1 MTMPKAG
8 ELVQM
13 IGRTEPPSFDICLR
27 FSVGKCI
34 SRKSHSPNDVCGRVV
49 WRAKILFSGEN
60 LMGGFMKSIRLLALA
75 ATLVLGYAVAAAAA
89 PVCNK
94 KIESFDFVVD
104 YSGSMMMHNKDL
116 KMVKMEAAKTALKRV
131 NAAIPALDYY
141 GGLHTISPNGAIIE
155 QSPWNRAAMD
165 SGINQLKSDFTIF
178 GRMTNMG
185 DGLQV
190 YSPAFNAMKKP
201 GAIILVTDGDNNRG
215 VDVLETV
222 RGIYATQRD
231 LVIHVISFADTPH
244 GAQVIDAIAKMNP
257 RTIVVK
263 GTDLARNEA
272 ALEQFVVDVFCEQGE
287 DVIVL
292 RGVNFAFNSYA
303 LDSKA
308 MGILNEAASLIKANP
323 NKRVVLNGYT
333 DWIGTDAYNMKL
345 SQRRADSVKDYLV
358 KQGIPASR
366 ITAIGRGK
374 SFKYNNKTEEG
385 RYMNRRV
392 EISFD

>member
-1 MTMPKAG
+1 
-8 ELVQM
+8 
-13 IGRTEPPSFDICLR
+13 
-27 FSVGKCI
+27 
-34 SRKSHSPNDVCGRVV
+34 
-49 WRAKILFSGEN
+49 
-60 LMGGFMKSIRLLALA
+60 MKSLRYLILA
-75 ATLVLGYAVAAAAA
+75 AALVMGYAVAAAAA
-89 PVCNK
+89 VPTTCSK
-94 KIESFDFVVD
+94 KVDSFDFVVD
-104 YSGSMMMHNKDL
+104 YSGSMMMKNPELKQDKILVAKDIL
-116 KMVKMEAAKTALKRV
+116 TRINAK
-131 NAAIPALDYY
+131 IPALDYM
-141 GGLHTISPNGAIIE
+141 GGLHTITPNGTLVE
-155 QSPWNRAAMD
+155 QGPWNRDAMANAI
-165 SGINQLKSDFTIF
+165 GKLRSDFTIF
-178 GRMTNMG
+178 GRMTAMG
-185 DGLQV
+185 NGFEKYEPFL
-190 YSPAFNAMKKP
+190 SSMKRPA
-201 GAIILVTDGDNNRG
+201 AIILVTDGDNNRG

-244 GAQVIDAIAKMNP
+244 GKEVIDAIAKMNP
-257 RTIVVK
+257 RSIVVK
-263 GTDLARNEA
+263 GTDLARSEA
-272 ALEQFVVDVFCEQGE
+272 ALEQFVVDVFCEQSE

-308 MGILNEAASLIKANP
+308 MGILNEAAGLIKANP